1 MIMIKDCSDV
11 NIKGMDD
18 KRQVTELFIHRADYV
33 LLPTIEYGDNSKIS
47 QEQNH
52 LGRSSRFEGCG
63 NVWGAPDS
71 PTGKSADQVN
81 NTKWQGKVILTA
93 KSETGTSEKVMMPHV
108 TDEGKSNKPS
118 VKGTLTAQLHQE
130 MTQRMTLT
138 CWTPPTVS
146 RFCWM
151 YRKELT

>member
-1 MIMIKDCSDV
+1 MAMIMIKDCSDV

-63 NVWGAPDS
+63 NV
-71 PTGKSADQVN
+71 
-81 NTKWQGKVILTA
+81 
-93 KSETGTSEKVMMPHV
+93 
-108 TDEGKSNKPS
+108 
-118 VKGTLTAQLHQE
+118 
-130 MTQRMTLT
+130 
-138 CWTPPTVS
+138 
-146 RFCWM
+146 
-151 YRKELT
+151 